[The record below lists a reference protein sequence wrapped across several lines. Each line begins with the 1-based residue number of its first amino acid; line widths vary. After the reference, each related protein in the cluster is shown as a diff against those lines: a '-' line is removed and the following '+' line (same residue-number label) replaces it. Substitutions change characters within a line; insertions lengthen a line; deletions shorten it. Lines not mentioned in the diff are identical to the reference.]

1 MALKRILK
9 YLISVPH
16 LAIYDGPSAQPNKL
30 ITFND
35 AYILDDRKSW
45 LSYVLVLNGGPKSW
59 GSRKQCYITSSII
72 EDEYITTY
80 VVTK

>member
-1 MALKRILK
+1 
-9 YLISVPH
+9 
-16 LAIYDGPSAQPNKL
+16 
-30 ITFND
+30 
-35 AYILDDRKSW
+35 LDDRKSW

>member
-35 AYILDDRKSW
+35 AYILDDRKS
-45 LSYVLVLNGGPKSW
+45 
-59 GSRKQCYITSSII
+59 
-72 EDEYITTY
+72 
-80 VVTK
+80 